1 MISIGIGGGGEGII
15 GMIFLVGLAP
25 PPPPLFNFPPTLII
39 SLIFTVEILFPKRS
53 LGT

>member
-25 PPPPLFNFPPTLII
+25 PPY
-39 SLIFTVEILFPKRS
+39 LIFLRR
-53 LGT
+53 

>member
-25 PPPPLFNFPPTLII
+25 PPLFNFPPTLII
-39 SLIFTVEILFPKRS
+39 SLIFTVEILFPRRP